1 MNMEHIHTQTLD
13 VDDLIFSDSE
23 ELTVSD
29 R

>member
-1 MNMEHIHTQTLD
+1 MNMENIHTQTLD
-13 VDDLIFSDSE
+13 VDDLIFSDNE